1 MTHLPPRPSEY
12 YMRNFDTFE
21 IIEGQ
26 TLRRFKRLRSTAT
39 TTTYLVRRPTE
50 RDLDGNCDMYVHET
64 SDRVRCVCV
73 CTPALIPMRSHR
85 CVRRHSPINVECS
98 MTREKSES
106 YAKHPGVYYYR
117 HTQKPVA
124 GLWRLIDAEGFP
136 HSNLCVE
143 TYQMK

>member
-1 MTHLPPRPSEY
+1 MTRLPPRPSEY

-26 TLRRFKRLRSTAT
+26 TLRRFKLLSSTAT
-39 TTTYLVRRPTE
+39 TATYLIRRPTE
-50 RDLDGNCDMYVHET
+50 RDFEGHCDMYVPT
-64 SDRVRCVCV
+64 YRIVSGVCV
-73 CTPALIPMRSHR
+73 CAPVLTPPCSRR

-98 MTREKSES
+98 MTREKAES
-106 YAKHPGVYYYR
+106 YAKHLGVYYYR

-143 TYQMK
+143 TYQTK